1 MQLKLQLNVVLLEI
15 TLSQI
20 PKLPRILVC
29 SYIPV
34 EAEAPVLWPRDVKSQ
49 LMGKTLMLQKFVGKR
64 RREWVTENEM
74 VGWHHQISAHKFEK
88 TQGDSEEQGSLA
100 CCSPWDP
107 KETQLRDWTMSDN
120 DIPLGLYQGKETLF
134 IPVTPHCK
142 KSIMESSKLSSCLIF
157 F

>member
-49 LMGKTLMLQKFVGKR
+49 LMGKDPDAAKVCGQEEKGVSD
-64 RREWVTENEM
+64 RE
-74 VGWHHQISAHKFEK
+74 
-88 TQGDSEEQGSLA
+88 
-100 CCSPWDP
+100 
-107 KETQLRDWTMSDN
+107 
-120 DIPLGLYQGKETLF
+120 
-134 IPVTPHCK
+134 
-142 KSIMESSKLSSCLIF
+142 
-157 F
+157 